1 MSYHQQ
7 ELPYQQELPSTAQRT
22 YFISYIPQKN
32 PEHSPMRSLAELRD
46 RLHLEIAA
54 PLPKVLVVP
63 SVIETFGGPP
73 VQFYEDHL
81 QGTAPTPTRYSAPQM
96 ACRWRF
102 PQLVTD
108 GWECSDTKISSAL
121 GKHVVLSASFWC
133 AKVPMLFV
141 SQPMF
146 TSSSRPFE
154 DKCLDQEIAWDFPA
168 QYSGEMKIEE
178 YINFWV
184 YHRWV
189 AFLGALRPSDLTRE
203 MLFVVMKALEQNLE
217 EVRYLSG
224 RGWGMSGAN
233 VGDWKE
239 LLDRL
244 MRRVDIMASGVFS
257 KQEVEV
263 YTGEA
268 ASAG

>member
-1 MSYHQQ
+1 MSYH
-7 ELPYQQELPSTAQRT
+7 QQELPSTAQRT

-63 SVIETFGGPP
+63 
-73 VQFYEDHL
+73 FYEDHL

>member
-1 MSYHQQ
+1 MPYSQQ
-7 ELPYQQELPSTAQRT
+7 EPPSTAQRT
-22 YFISYIPQKN
+22 YWISYIPQKN

-73 VQFYEDHL
+73 VNFYEDHL
-81 QGTAPTPTRYSAPQM
+81 SGTAPTPTRYSAPQM

-146 TSSSRPFE
+146 TTRSSRPFE
-154 DKCLDQEIAWDFPA
+154 DKCLDQEIAWDFPP

-178 YINFWV
+178 YINFKV

-203 MLFVVMKALEQNLE
+203 MLFEVTRALEQNLE
-217 EVRYLSG
+217 EARYLLG
-224 RGWGMSGAN
+224 RGWAMSGAN

-257 KQEVEV
+257 KEEVEE
-263 YTGEA
+263 YMGEA
-268 ASAG
+268 EAARAA